1 MPRDYSLE
9 LRQRTVATLKAY
21 APLTALVSAG
31 SIYGEQPPAAPAW
44 PFIRYGLAIAGAWE
58 ATGQL
63 DGSTHRV
70 TLHAFSHGP
79 YTDAVQRIAAEVVA
93 AMDTLTMAD
102 ESVIDLQWVGTQVLR
117 DTDEADAY
125 HAVIEFDVTVSN

>member
-9 LRQRTVATLKAY
+9 LRKRVVAHLKGY
-21 APLTALVSAG
+21 GPLIALVSAAR
-31 SIYGEQPPAAPAW
+31 IDGERVVANIEW
-44 PFIRYGLAIAGAWE
+44 PFIRYGLGIAGAWE

-79 YTDAVQRIAAEVVA
+79 YTDAIHQISREVVA
-93 AMDTLTMAD
+93 AMDTLTMT
-102 ESVIDLQWVGTQVLR
+102 ESLIDMQWVGTQILR
-117 DTDEADAY
+117 DTDEADDY
-125 HAVIEFDVTVSN
+125 HAVIEFDVVVSN

>member
-31 SIYGEQPPAAPAW
+31 SIYGEQTPAGVQW
-44 PFIRYGLAIAGAWE
+44 PFIRYGLSIAGAWE

-79 YTDAVQRIAAEVVA
+79 YTVAIYRIAAEAVA
-93 AMDTLTMAD
+93 AMDTLTMT

-117 DTDEADAY
+117 DTDEADDY
-125 HAVIEFDVTVSN
+125 HAVIEIDVTVSN

>member
-1 MPRDYSLE
+1 MPTDYSLT
-9 LRQRTVATLKAY
+9 LRKRVVATLSGY
-21 APLTALVSAG
+21 EPLTALVSAT
-31 SIYGEQPPAAPAW
+31 SIYGEQPKATPRW
-44 PFIRYGLAIAGAWE
+44 PFIRYGLGIAAPWE

-79 YTDAVQRIAAEVVA
+79 FTDAIHGISAQVVD
-93 AMDTLTMAD
+93 AMGTLTLAD
-102 ESVIDLQWVGTQVLR
+102 ESLIDMQWIGTQILR